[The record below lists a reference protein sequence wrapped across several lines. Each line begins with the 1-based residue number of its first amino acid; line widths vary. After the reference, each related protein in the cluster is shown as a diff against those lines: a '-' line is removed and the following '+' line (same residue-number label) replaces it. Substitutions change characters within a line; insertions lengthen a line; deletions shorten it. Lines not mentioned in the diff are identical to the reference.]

1 MLRIYSVALLML
13 REAAQIA
20 DVVEKKNRDLADQ
33 LRRAATS
40 VVLNIAEGSG
50 SFGGNRRQRY
60 HTAMGS
66 AGEVSACYDC
76 AEYMD
81 YIAPLEK
88 VIRERPMIIR
98 NTLVNVLHLR
108 R

>member
-1 MLRIYSVALLML
+1 MLRIYFVALEMC
-13 REAAQIA
+13 R
-20 DVVEKKNRDLADQ
+20 DVARVAKEIERHDKNLADQ
-33 LRRAATS
+33 IRRAGTS
-40 VVLNIAEGSG
+40 VALNIAEGSG
-50 SFGGNRRQRY
+50 AYGGNRRQRY

-81 YIAPLEK
+81 YIAPLAK
-88 VIRERPMIIR
+88 VIRERPMIVR